1 MTNRSNCFKCCSNL
15 FVAILL
21 LNIVVII
28 TAAYIL
34 VVYHLNREA
43 GNISVQPAPVVRG
56 LKKWTTKTRGYFE
69 AGNIS
74 VQPAP
79 VARGLTK
86 WTTKTRGYSEPG
98 KISVQPAPV
107 ARGLTKWTTKTHSY
121 SEPGKISVQPAPV
134 ARGLTKWTTK
144 TRGYSEPG
152 KISIQPAP
160 VARGLTK
167 WTTKTRDYFKA
178 RTISVEPAP
187 VTRGLTS
194 LPAKTGGH
202 FARKKKVII
211 FVGIMSAPRL
221 ISRRNALRKS
231 WLTQCIGIPC
241 LFFSDSQDMYGNKLP
256 DNIYMPLQQEQLLHK
271 DLILA
276 QSPGGINFALRY
288 LWILNWA
295 NARYQFE
302 YFLRM
307 DDDYFVCMDRLLLEL
322 PHRSREKLY
331 WGYVH
336 CSPPGIKTVFILL
349 RTLSINTVRMVKLLN
364 GNSKRLDF
372 GPI

>member
-1 MTNRSNCFKCCSNL
+1 MVATQPGLLLSAPRCTGDMHDKKTFWQSQNKSMTGTTNFKCCSNL

-34 VVYHLNREA
+34 VVYHLNRETWN
-43 GNISVQPAPVVRG
+43 G
-56 LKKWTTKTRGYFE
+56 
-69 AGNIS
+69 S

-79 VARGLTK
+79 VATGLTN
-86 WTTKTRGYSEPG
+86 WTTKTG
-98 KISVQPAPV
+98 
-107 ARGLTKWTTKTHSY
+107 GL
-121 SEPGKISVQPAPV
+121 
-134 ARGLTKWTTK
+134 
-144 TRGYSEPG
+144 
-152 KISIQPAP
+152 
-160 VARGLTK
+160 
-167 WTTKTRDYFKA
+167 
-178 RTISVEPAP
+178 
-187 VTRGLTS
+187 
-194 LPAKTGGH
+194 
-202 FARKKKVII
+202 FARKKKVMI

-302 YFLRM
+302 YFLRI

-336 CSPPGIKTVFILL
+336 CSPPGIKTVYILQSTVISFI
-349 RTLSINTVRMVKLLN
+349 
-364 GNSKRLDF
+364 GNSSTISPLAVF
-372 GPI
+372 